1 MAQALSGPFLI
12 AALTLCV
19 AGVAKLRSPAPAV
32 DTLRAAR
39 LPGGPVVIQAF
50 AAGELTLGI
59 VAAVSPRT
67 VPAAALACVYAGF
80 AALALVLHR
89 RGAACGC
96 FGDARTPASP
106 SQSAISATLA
116 AVCAVSAASHPHGV
130 SWILERSPAIAACL
144 IIGIGGA
151 VFATVVAYSELPS
164 AWRAWEGR

>member
-19 AGVAKLRSPAPAV
+19 AGVAKLRSPAAALS
-32 DTLRAAR
+32 TLRAAH
-39 LPGGPVVIQAF
+39 LPGGTVAIRVF
-50 AAGELTLGI
+50 AGGEVTLGI
-59 VAAVSPRT
+59 VAALSPRT
-67 VPAAALACVYAGF
+67 ISAVALACLYAGF

-106 SQSAISATLA
+106 SQSAISAALA
-116 AVCAVSAASHPHGV
+116 AVCAVAAASRPPGV
-130 SWILERSPAIAACL
+130 TWILERSPAIATCL
-144 IIGIGGA
+144 VIGISGA

-164 AWRAWEGR
+164 AWRAWDGR